1 MSRQG
6 SSRLNYT
13 PVAYPCQVG
22 YEARAHARRRKRGES
37 ARSSAD
43 AEGCQFGSFCSGRAD
58 KLPLSRPCGRLLRKR
73 TPAAR
78 HRRGPLP
85 PVRFVS
91 ILMARGGSGAEG
103 DASPM
108 RRDGWIAGLGR
119 VLAASGRMA
128 LGIALLW
135 TLVTWGRLA
144 AEAWLPWSL
153 QVVLA
158 GVTFF
163 STLGIAWVLGALGG
177 TLGWFIGRRR
187 GKAERGPAAGVAGLW
202 TGLAIGMGLTLGAMQ
217 SGPPPPAL
225 V

>member
-1 MSRQG
+1 
-6 SSRLNYT
+6 
-13 PVAYPCQVG
+13 
-22 YEARAHARRRKRGES
+22 
-37 ARSSAD
+37 
-43 AEGCQFGSFCSGRAD
+43 
-58 KLPLSRPCGRLLRKR
+58 
-73 TPAAR
+73 
-78 HRRGPLP
+78 
-85 PVRFVS
+85 
-91 ILMARGGSGAEG
+91 
-103 DASPM
+103 M

-135 TLVTWGRLA
+135 TLLTWGRLA

-187 GKAERGPAAGVAGLW
+187 GKADRGPAAGVAGLW
-202 TGLAIGMGLTLGAMQ
+202 AGLAIGMGLTLRAIR
-217 SGPPPPAL
+217 SGPPRGYPPPAL
-225 V
+225 VLLSFVLPLVGPWVAIRWLVDPAARACYLEAVSPGLRLH